1 MIHGRKYRRLNFYS
15 GKRQSFLR
23 NMVISL
29 IKNESIT
36 TTSARAKEVKRQAEK
51 IINLCKD
58 ESLSSK
64 KRAYS
69 YLRDEDVVK
78 KLFTSLKDRYSNRN
92 GGYVRI
98 FHIGYRKGDGAEL
111 SLLKLT

>member
-15 GKRQSFLR
+15 GKRQSYLR
-23 NMVISL
+23 NMAISL
-29 IKNESIT
+29 IKSESIVT
-36 TTSARAKEVKRQAEK
+36 TTARAKEVKRYTEK
-51 IINLCKD
+51 IITLCKD

-64 KRAYS
+64 KKAYS
-69 YLRDEDVVK
+69 YLRDKEVVE
-78 KLFTSLKDRYSNRN
+78 KLFTTLKDRYANRP

-98 FHIGYRKGDGAEL
+98 FNVGYRKGDGAEM

>member
-15 GKRQSFLR
+15 GKRQSYLR
-23 NMVISL
+23 NMAISL
-29 IKNESIT
+29 IKSESIVT
-36 TTSARAKEVKRQAEK
+36 TTARAKEVKRHTEK
-51 IINLCKD
+51 IITLCKD

-64 KRAYS
+64 KKAYS
-69 YLRDEDVVK
+69 YLRDKEVVE
-78 KLFTSLKDRYSNRN
+78 KLFTTLKDRYANRA

-98 FHIGYRKGDGAEL
+98 FNVGYRKGDGAEM